1 MNTIKKLICA
11 AALAI
16 TASAHAGLLPIEQDT
31 IHVFKKVSPYV
42 VNVHPYKQS
51 NNLHW
56 QPQKILAGTGSG
68 IIWNADGYVVTN
80 YHIIGQ
86 HKYFEVTLKNGKTV
100 KADFIGGDP
109 RKDVAVLK
117 LKNSKLLAKAIPSQ
131 KIAVSNSK
139 NLQVGQIAIAIGNPF
154 GLDETLTEG
163 VVSALDRE
171 IFGYGGVEISGMIQ
185 TDASINPGNS
195 GGPLIDSRGRLI
207 GMNTMI
213 YSQTGGF
220 SGIGFAIPS
229 NTIVGVVNQ
238 IIKHGKIIAS
248 GIGIIP
254 LPDRI
259 AVQAGVDGVIIAK
272 VAPGMPASKAGLRG
286 MTQTRNG
293 QYRVGD
299 IITGING
306 HKIKDYNDLYQILDK
321 TKVGQKVTLT
331 IQRGNKRKKVKLR
344 TVNLQ

>member
-1 MNTIKKLICA
+1 MINWKKFIL
-11 AALAI
+11 AALCI
-16 TASAHAGLLPIEQDT
+16 TTTNAWASLLPIEQDT

-68 IIWNADGYVVTN
+68 IIWNGNGYVVTN

-100 KADFIGGDP
+100 KASFIGGDP
-109 RKDVAVLK
+109 RKDVALLK
-117 LKNSKLLAKAIPSQ
+117 IRNSKAVAKFIPSQ
-131 KIAVSNSK
+131 AIEVSNSK
-139 NLQVGQIAIAIGNPF
+139 QLQVGQIAIAIGNPF

-171 IFGYGGVEISGMIQ
+171 IFGYGGVEINGMIQ

-213 YSQTGGF
+213 YSQSGGF

-229 NTIVGVVNQ
+229 NTIVKVVNQ
-238 IIKHGKIIAS
+238 LIKHGKIIAA

-254 LPDRI
+254 VPDHV
-259 AVQAGVDGVIIAK
+259 AAQAGVDGVIIAK
-272 VAPGMPASKAGLRG
+272 VVRGMPASKAGLRG

-299 IITGING
+299 IIVGING

-331 IQRGNKRKKVKLR
+331 IQHGNKRKSVKVT
-344 TVNLQ
+344 TVSLQ

>member
-1 MNTIKKLICA
+1 MNTIKKLITT
-11 AALAI
+11 ALFCL
-16 TASAHAGLLPIEQDT
+16 TASTYAGLLPIEKDT
-31 IHVFKKVSPYV
+31 IDVFKKISPYV

-51 NNLHW
+51 NDLYW
-56 QPQKILAGTGSG
+56 QPKKILAGTGSG
-68 IIWNADGYVVTN
+68 IIWNGKGYVVTN

-100 KADFIGGDP
+100 KANFIGGDP

-117 LKNSKLLAKAIPSQ
+117 LNNSKIVTASIPT
-131 KIAVSNSK
+131 KPIDVANSK
-139 NLQVGQIAIAIGNPF
+139 HLQVGQIAIAIGNPF

-163 VVSALDRE
+163 VVSAIDRE
-171 IFGYGGVEISGMIQ
+171 IFGYGGVEINGMIQ

-195 GGPLIDSRGRLI
+195 GGPLINSRGQLI
-207 GMNTMI
+207 GMNTMM

-229 NTIVGVVNQ
+229 NTIMRIANQ
-238 IIKHGKIIAS
+238 IIKHGKIITA

-254 LPDRI
+254 VPDRV
-259 AVQAGVDGVIIAK
+259 AAQAGVDGVIIAK
-272 VAPGMPASKAGLRG
+272 VARGMPASKAGLRG

-306 HKIKDYNDLYQILDK
+306 HKIKDYNDLYQVLDK
-321 TKVGQKVTLT
+321 TKVGEKVTLT
-331 IQRGNKRKKVKLR
+331 IRRGNKRRNIKIT